1 MTENS
6 VKNIASMFNQPNQ
19 SAGMARP
26 AVAAKPTVGS
36 KPSVLAKP
44 PGKLDLNSSIKI
56 IGPNVRSP
64 RFEKPSN
71 GAVKS
76 PSKDSLKR
84 DSPKP
89 AAAPAKAPVGGPV
102 MPGTNMAEILNM
114 RNMLKKAPV
123 PAPSP
128 TTSQSEPRVDFK
140 RSLKKSPVAPPTRTT
155 PSLHQK
161 TAPPS
166 QGTDEMDTSSK
177 ENISTS
183 KSEGDCSSLSS
194 FTSDSSIPRRGSA
207 TSQKTTGDNQ
217 KPILEILPPLETIGP
232 APRKPAK
239 PVNVKLP
246 KSAAMP
252 PSANPEPIDS
262 GADSG
267 EIYDDVAVETNK
279 RFSLI
284 PTMDSDEETGDDIY
298 DDTEVVPSAP
308 LPPLPACLSIPTIAQ
323 TSGPDDGPQEIY
335 DDVSLEGESEELY
348 EALDVSTEDAQQ
360 KRQPEKTWPKVK
372 TKGRSTS
379 VGSTCKKNRPTS
391 KWYVSRDAAAT
402 DVKRPSI
409 ESSDSADVASR
420 PTTTPSSLLS
430 PRKTMSTKKQ
440 EEKQRKEQ
448 ERLEKE
454 RRKKEEEMRKKREKE
469 EKKRKEKEEKE
480 MKKKFNI
487 KGEIQVLDSGTVT
500 QDCGSDYE
508 RTDLICKRGDRLEV
522 LRRDGNPPGK
532 WLARDLQGRYG
543 FVDADFVAIET
554 DFQEPYDDVIPCDG
568 SGSEE
573 EEEQEIYEA
582 FD

>member
-1 MTENS
+1 MSCGEVEDLQEGSSDSKEENS

-360 KRQPEKTWPKVK
+360 KR
-372 TKGRSTS
+372 
-379 VGSTCKKNRPTS
+379 
-391 KWYVSRDAAAT
+391 
-402 DVKRPSI
+402 PSI